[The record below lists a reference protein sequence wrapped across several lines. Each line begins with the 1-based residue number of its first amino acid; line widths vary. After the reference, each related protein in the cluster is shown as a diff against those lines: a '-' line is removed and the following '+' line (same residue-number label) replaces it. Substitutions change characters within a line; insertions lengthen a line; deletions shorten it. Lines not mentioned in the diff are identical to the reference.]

1 MQSSLILA
9 NAIGKMQAPHMWRR
23 STGNTHMEWVREE
36 AALEKCV
43 KAGLRFKNV
52 EKHIRDERE
61 GVPAGEKKKKKTSA

>member
-1 MQSSLILA
+1 M
-9 NAIGKMQAPHMWRR
+9 GK
-23 STGNTHMEWVREE
+23 THMEWVREE

-61 GVPAGEKKKKKTSA
+61 GVPAGKRKPQHKTCLRNVRVLSMGIWEA